1 MNIEKRPYAIT
12 SRQFQDAARQFM
24 IRRKNNTLP
33 DPWKCESY
41 KDNEDIPHQET
52 SEEKVI
58 NLFGKENVQII

>member
-1 MNIEKRPYAIT
+1 
-12 SRQFQDAARQFM
+12 M